1 MSTKELTTQIRR
13 LKRLQAKLEELQA
26 EISTIQ
32 NSIKAEMTAQNLEE
46 LKAGEYKI
54 RFTTVTSTRFD
65 TAAFREAM
73 PDLYGKFTKQTTS
86 RRFSVA

>member
-32 NSIKAEMTAQNLEE
+32 NGIKAEMTAQNLEE

-54 RFTTVTSTRFD
+54 RFTTVTSNRFD
-65 TAAFREAM
+65 TAAFKRTYS
-73 PDLYGKFTKQTTS
+73 DLYTQYSKPVTS

>member
-32 NSIKAEMTAQNLEE
+32 NGIKAEMTAQNIEE
-46 LKAGEYKI
+46 LNAGEYKI
-54 RFTTVTSTRFD
+54 RFTTVTSNRFD
-65 TAAFREAM
+65 TALFKQIHS
-73 PDLYGKFTKQTTS
+73 DLYNQYSKPVTS